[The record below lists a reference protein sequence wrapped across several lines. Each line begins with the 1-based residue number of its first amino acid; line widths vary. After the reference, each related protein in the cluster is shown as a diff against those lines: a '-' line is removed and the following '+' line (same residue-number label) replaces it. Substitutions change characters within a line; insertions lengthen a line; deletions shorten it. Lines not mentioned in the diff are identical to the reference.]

1 MKSPRLRN
9 GVSWFEGKAGMSER
23 LDGKV
28 AAVTGA
34 SRGIGL
40 ATARIL
46 AERGARVALIA
57 RSRSALD
64 DAVAAIGDAAFAV
77 VADVSEPD
85 SVRAAFAEI
94 EREAGRLDLLVNNAA
109 IARLHR
115 VEDASD
121 EDLAATVGTNF
132 LGVLYCTRAAIP
144 LLRASS
150 GVVVNISSEG
160 VRRPF
165 PLLSVYLATKGAV
178 ELLSSALSEEL
189 RADGI
194 RVTLLRSGAST
205 GGFAQDWD
213 LEAGR
218 RALELWRERGLL
230 EFVGLPMA
238 PEVIAESIVHAA
250 TRPPGVGVDL
260 LEIRSS
266 TPFPRQS
273 D

>member
-1 MKSPRLRN
+1 
-9 GVSWFEGKAGMSER
+9 MSES
-23 LDGKV
+23 LAGKV

-40 ATARIL
+40 ATAKVL
-46 AERGARVALIA
+46 SERGARVALIA
-57 RSRSALD
+57 RTRSRLD
-64 DAVAAIGDAAFAV
+64 AAVAAVGNAAFGV
-77 VADVSEPD
+77 VADVSDPD

-94 EREAGRLDLLVNNAA
+94 AGEAGRLDLLVNNAA

-121 EDLAATVGTNF
+121 EDLTATVGTNF

-144 LLRASS
+144 LLRDTS

-165 PLLSVYLATKGAV
+165 PMLSVYLATKGAV
-178 ELLSSALSEEL
+178 ELLSAALSEEL

-194 RVTLLRSGAST
+194 RVTLLRSGGST
-205 GGFAQDWD
+205 AGFAQDWEP
-213 LEAGR
+213 EAGR
-218 RALELWRERGLL
+218 RALELWREQGLL
-230 EFVGLPMA
+230 DFVGLPMA
-238 PEVIAESIVHAA
+238 PEAIAESIVHAA
-250 TRPPGVGVDL
+250 TRPPGLGVDF
-260 LEIRSS
+260 LEVRSS
-266 TPFPRQS
+266 KPFPRPS

>member
-1 MKSPRLRN
+1 
-9 GVSWFEGKAGMSER
+9 MSER

-28 AAVTGA
+28 AVVTGA

-40 ATARIL
+40 ATARVL
-46 AERGARVALIA
+46 AERGARVAMLA
-57 RSRSALD
+57 RERARLD
-64 DAVAAIGDAAFAV
+64 AAVATVGDAAFAIT
-77 VADVSEPD
+77 ADVSDPA
-85 SVRAAFAEI
+85 SVRAAFAEV

-109 IARLHR
+109 IARLYR

-121 EDLAATVGTNF
+121 DDLAATVGTNF

-144 LLRASS
+144 LLRASG
-150 GVVVNISSEG
+150 GVVVNVSSEG

-178 ELLSSALSEEL
+178 EGLSHALSEEL
-189 RADGI
+189 RSDGI
-194 RVTLLRSGAST
+194 RVTLLRSGGST

-213 LEAGR
+213 PEDGR

-230 EFVGLPMA
+230 EFVGVPMP

-250 TRPPGVGVDL
+250 TRPPGVGVDFIEL
-260 LEIRSS
+260 RSS
-266 TPFPRQS
+266 QPFPRPT

>member
-1 MKSPRLRN
+1 
-9 GVSWFEGKAGMSER
+9 MSES
-23 LDGKV
+23 LAGKV

-40 ATARIL
+40 ATARVL

-57 RSRSALD
+57 RNRATLD
-64 DAVAAIGDAAFAV
+64 AAVSTIGDAALAV
-77 VADVSEPD
+77 VANVCEPD

-115 VEDASD
+115 VEEASD
-121 EDLAATVGTNF
+121 EDLAAAVGTNF

-144 LLRASS
+144 LLRASG
-150 GVVVNISSEG
+150 GVVVNLSSEG

-178 ELLSSALSEEL
+178 EMLSLALSEEL
-189 RADGI
+189 RSDGI
-194 RVTLLRSGAST
+194 RVTLLRSGGSSA
-205 GGFAQDWD
+205 GFAQDWEP
-213 LEAGR
+213 EARR
-218 RALELWRERGLL
+218 RALELWSERGLL
-230 EFVGLPMA
+230 DFVGRPMA
-238 PEVIAESIVHAA
+238 PEAIAESIVHAA
-250 TRPPGVGVDL
+250 TRPAGLGVDF
-260 LEIRSS
+260 LEVRSS
-266 TPFPRQS
+266 TPLSRRS

>member
-1 MKSPRLRN
+1 
-9 GVSWFEGKAGMSER
+9 MSER
-23 LDGKV
+23 LAGKV

-40 ATARIL
+40 ATAKVL
-46 AERGARVALIA
+46 SERGARVALIA
-57 RSRSALD
+57 RTRSRLD
-64 DAVAAIGDAAFAV
+64 AAVAAVGNAAFGV
-77 VADVSEPD
+77 VADVSDPD

-94 EREAGRLDLLVNNAA
+94 AGEAGRLDLLVNNAA

-121 EDLAATVGTNF
+121 EDLTATVGTNF

-144 LLRASS
+144 LLRDTS

-165 PLLSVYLATKGAV
+165 PMLSVYLATKGAV
-178 ELLSSALSEEL
+178 ELLSAALSEEL

-194 RVTLLRSGAST
+194 RVTLLRSGGST
-205 GGFAQDWD
+205 AGFAQDWEP
-213 LEAGR
+213 EAGR
-218 RALELWRERGLL
+218 RALELWREQGLL
-230 EFVGLPMA
+230 DFVGLPMA
-238 PEVIAESIVHAA
+238 PEAIAESIVHAA
-250 TRPPGVGVDL
+250 TRPPGLGVDF
-260 LEIRSS
+260 LEVRSS
-266 TPFPRQS
+266 KPFPRPS